1 MMLYRDGLQ
10 TLAPAPTPNQ
20 SPRPSGDWLPA
31 PKVRER
37 LSLLLSLDALT
48 DMTFPDGRFNSA
60 RSRASTTTSRPT
72 STPRTQPCTADA
84 ASGPDGVSATH
95 APVRVGRRVEAH
107 AAAAE
112 RQDPAAARSG
122 FPLARERAASAPSS
136 PRRAKPAAR
145 ADGGGRCSAGV
156 RPAAPPPPRGS
167 AGSRNAVPVGS
178 GGGSS
183 SSSPRGPSR
192 QTAVDLRLQLLYAL
206 DRM

>member
-95 APVRVGRRVEAH
+95 ADHGMRCELREGAH
-107 AAAAE
+107 E
-112 RQDPAAARSG
+112 PARHQKRNIMLG
-122 FPLARERAASAPSS
+122 TPLF
-136 PRRAKPAAR
+136 
-145 ADGGGRCSAGV
+145 
-156 RPAAPPPPRGS
+156 
-167 AGSRNAVPVGS
+167 
-178 GGGSS
+178 
-183 SSSPRGPSR
+183 
-192 QTAVDLRLQLLYAL
+192 
-206 DRM
+206 